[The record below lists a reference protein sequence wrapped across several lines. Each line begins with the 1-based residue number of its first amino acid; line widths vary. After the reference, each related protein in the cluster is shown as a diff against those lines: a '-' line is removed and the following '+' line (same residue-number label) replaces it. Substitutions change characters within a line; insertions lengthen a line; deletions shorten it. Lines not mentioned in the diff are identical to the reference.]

1 MTLLMNGTST
11 LISSVTNIIESGFW
25 IWIGEKEY
33 FVPFSDYPSFKK
45 ATIDQILSMQI
56 ISPNQMR
63 WEALDI
69 DIELSALNNPEH
81 FPLHFIE

>member
-1 MTLLMNGTST
+1 MNGTST
-11 LISSVTNIIESGFW
+11 LTSSVTNIIESGFG

-56 ISPNQMR
+56 ISSNQMR

-69 DIELSALNNPEH
+69 DIELSALSNPEH